1 MELSHPWSS
10 RSDQHRSSSAPGDS
24 DMPLNALPA
33 IMSAFDAK
41 TEVPEKITENVFN
54 HSLGAP
60 VPIRSDLPSC
70 KPLTCPPASALFSS
84 DSSYAHARFE
94 PDQLGMAIVTTGLSY
109 RERMLW
115 TGNRTRHAVS
125 VTSQKAYYGKST
137 RTRPPQQST
146 SIGTKAWT
154 PCRNS
159 IAFGRF
165 ARYTTAWASEFPADV
180 CRQILE
186 ASKNSAYACISTF
199 SGHQYLDRLY
209 SIAPPPKLVTAPG

>member
-1 MELSHPWSS
+1 VLRS
-10 RSDQHRSSSAPGDS
+10 RSGV
-24 DMPLNALPA
+24 
-33 IMSAFDAK
+33 I
-41 TEVPEKITENVFN
+41 
-54 HSLGAP
+54 
-60 VPIRSDLPSC
+60 
-70 KPLTCPPASALFSS
+70 CPPASALFSS

-209 SIAPPPKLVTAPG
+209 SIAPPPPKTGNGAWVTHASSEAESEHGSRDMFACGGWRTLIGNRQYTSSECSLSMKYHARCLPQ